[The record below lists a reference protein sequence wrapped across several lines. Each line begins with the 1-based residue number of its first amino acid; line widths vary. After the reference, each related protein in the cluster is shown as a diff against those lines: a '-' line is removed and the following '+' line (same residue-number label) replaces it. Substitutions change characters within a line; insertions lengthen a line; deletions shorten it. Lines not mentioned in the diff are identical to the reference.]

1 MLSLNPIKLNNSQAG
16 SLRDLR
22 PLPGRR
28 KALLWWLLLPL
39 SLALVLL
46 WTAAQIFGSIPKTLT
61 ESRLTGPRSP
71 APISI
76 VLLLDESGSFNGYGP
91 IREKALEELSHWA
104 PRNLRKDDT
113 VTVISFAGDADA
125 KMSTTTVEDLAGS
138 EPRYRQVALQTGGTS
153 IQPALRKALTE
164 TSGSM
169 PTSVIAVTDTIVD
182 DADASA
188 VTELTRKLK
197 VTTMTTPLPS
207 DGNVQDT
214 WESAFGWSLVMHA
227 DADSPDQTALAIGKA
242 LSHATGQ
249 KLEAQNR

>member
-16 SLRDLR
+16 NLRDLR

-28 KALLWWLLLPL
+28 KALLRWLLPL
-39 SLALVLL
+39 TLALVLL
-46 WTAAQIFGSIPKTLT
+46 WTAAQILGSIPKTLT

-71 APISI
+71 SPISI

-104 PRNLRKDDT
+104 PQNLRKDDT

-125 KMSTTTVEDLAGS
+125 KMSTTTVEDLAGNG
-138 EPRYRQVALQTGGTS
+138 PIYRQVTLQTGGTS
-153 IQPALRKALTE
+153 IQPALQKALAE

-182 DADASA
+182 DADPSA
-188 VTELTRKLK
+188 VTELTRKLN
-197 VTTMTTPLPS
+197 VTTMTTLLPS
-207 DGNVQDT
+207 EGNVMDT
-214 WESAFGWSLVMHA
+214 WESAFGWSLVLHA

-249 KLEAQNR
+249 KLEAQTR

>member
-28 KALLWWLLLPL
+28 RALLWWLLPL
-39 SLALVLL
+39 TLALILL
-46 WTAAQIFGSIPKTLT
+46 WTAAHVLGSIPKTLT

-76 VLLLDESGSFNGYGP
+76 VLLLDESGSFSGYGP
-91 IREKALEELSHWA
+91 IREKAFEELSHWA

-125 KMSTTTVEDLAGS
+125 KISTTTVEDLAGNG
-138 EPRYRQVALQTGGTS
+138 PIYRHVALQKGGTS
-153 IQPALRKALTE
+153 IQPALQKALTE
-164 TSGSM
+164 TSGSI
-169 PTSVIAVTDTIVD
+169 PTSIIAVTDTIVD

-188 VTELTRKLK
+188 VNDLTRKLNT
-197 VTTMTTPLPS
+197 TTMTTLLPS

-214 WESAFGWSLVMHA
+214 WESAFGWSLVLHA
-227 DADSPDQTALAIGKA
+227 DTDSPDQTALAIGKA

-249 KLEAQNR
+249 KLEAQTK